1 MPGLKLYT
9 SNRMEAL
16 SDNLAELLRD
26 DPLRDP
32 LDEEIVIVQSRGME
46 RWLSLEL
53 ARRRGICANIRF
65 PFPIHFVYD
74 VFRHTLGNLPE
85 TSPYDPAV
93 LTWKIMHLLPRS
105 MDGEAFQ
112 SLRYYLGSGGMNL
125 RCYQLSAR
133 IAGVFN
139 QYLLFRPEMIRKWE
153 RGEEDHWQA
162 LLWRD
167 LAQSM
172 ESPHLAALQ
181 EAFFRGLR
189 EQTPAWPNM
198 PRRVSV
204 FGVSALPPFHLK
216 ILAALANF
224 MEVNLFLMN
233 PSREYWHDIV
243 SDREM
248 TRIAEKTKSYGLSEE
263 EDLHLE
269 QGHSLL
275 ASLGTLGRDFFQLLN
290 DYPLSENALFE
301 EPGEENLLRTIQS
314 DILNLR
320 ERGREGKKLLA
331 DGDTSLLIHSCHSPM
346 REIEILQ
353 DRLLSF
359 FAADPGLKP
368 GDILVMTPDI
378 GLYAP
383 FIQAVFSLPS
393 DDSRWLPF
401 SIADRSIPQESP
413 LIETFFRLLALPG
426 SRFPASEVFDILAT
440 PAVRERFSLSEA
452 DLHEIHHWL
461 QDTGIRWG
469 TDAESRGDM
478 GLPPLPWNTWRA
490 GLERL
495 LLGYALTAP
504 QEGRLFQGI
513 LPYNQIEGSVT
524 DILGRFLNFTDT
536 LFRSVSAL
544 SEQRTLSDWA
554 EYLLDFSD
562 NFFAATEERLRDL
575 QALRRSLHK
584 LADLQERSGFP
595 ERIPLET
602 VRAWLKENISA
613 QAFGTGFLTG
623 GVTFCA
629 LLPMRSIPFRIIC
642 LLGMGDDSY
651 PRRSFTPGFDLMT
664 KQPRPGDRSLRNDD
678 RYLFLE
684 AILSARDKLHISFV
698 GQDIRDNSSR
708 PPSVLVSELLDSIE
722 EGFEFSQG
730 DIRARLVVKH
740 PLQAFS
746 PAYFGDNPQLF
757 SYSPEN
763 AAAARRAGR
772 KREDPLALISAGL
785 PEAGEEW
792 KTVSLSALCRFFVNP
807 ARYLL
812 QERLGIRLEDD
823 QVILEDKERFTLDN
837 LEQYHLRRELID
849 QGLSGRNMIDQGF
862 SVRGIPNRPET
873 ILAAGRLPHG
883 NPGICSYE
891 DQHRSATAFL
901 ARLAPLSS
909 GRRLADLVIDGSIGP
924 YHLTGRIEHR
934 YEHSVIHFRPAK
946 VKANDRLQVWI
957 THLFLHLAPDSEDLR
972 QSIYMGEDMTC
983 RYPPLANPEKHLAKL
998 LAIYWEG
1005 LHHPL
1010 RFFPRTS
1017 AAYAEAIFNGKG
1029 EETAMNAAI
1038 SQWRGYKGKGN
1049 NQQHGEGE
1057 DPYLQLCSPTT
1068 APLDEAFQELSLSI
1082 FGPILT
1088 FEERI

>member
-1 MPGLKLYT
+1 MAGLKLYT

-16 SDNLAELLRD
+16 SAILAELLRD
-26 DPLRDP
+26 EPLRDP
-32 LDEEIVIVQSRGME
+32 LTAEVVIVQSRGME

-53 ARRRGICANIRF
+53 ARRRGICAHIRF

-93 LTWKIMHLLPRS
+93 LTWKIMELLPRS
-105 MDGEAFQ
+105 LEGEAFQ
-112 SLRYYLGSGGMNL
+112 SLKYYLGSGGMNI

-139 QYLLFRPEMIRKWE
+139 QYLLFRPEMIRRWE
-153 RGEEDHWQA
+153 EGEEDHWQA
-162 LLWRD
+162 ILWRD
-167 LAQSM
+167 LVQSM

-181 EAFFRGLR
+181 EAFFQCLR
-189 EQTPAWPNM
+189 ERTPAWPDM

-216 ILAALANF
+216 ILAALAPA

-243 SDREM
+243 SDREI
-248 TRIAEKTKSYGLSEE
+248 TRITEKRKLYGLSEGD
-263 EDLHLE
+263 DLHLE

-290 DYPLSENALFE
+290 DYPFSENALFE

-320 ERGREGKKLLA
+320 ERGREEKMLLP
-331 DGDTSLLIHSCHSPM
+331 DTDTSLLIHSCHSPM

-359 FAADPGLKP
+359 FAANPGLKP

-383 FIQAVFSLPS
+383 FIQAVFSLPA
-393 DDSRWLPF
+393 DDPRRFPF
-401 SIADRSIPQESP
+401 SIADRTIPQENP
-413 LIETFFRLLALPG
+413 LIETFFRLLALHG
-426 SRFPASEVFDILAT
+426 SRFQASEVFDILAA

-469 TDAESRGDM
+469 TDAASRGEM

-513 LPYNQIEGSVT
+513 LPYNRMEGSVT
-524 DILGRFLNFTDT
+524 DILGRFLNFTDL
-536 LFRSVSAL
+536 LFRCVSAL
-544 SEQRTLSDWA
+544 SEARTLRDWS
-554 EYLLDFSD
+554 EYLIDLSD
-562 NFFAATEERLRDL
+562 NFFAATEERLRDV
-575 QALRRSLHK
+575 QVLRRSLHK
-584 LADLQERSGFP
+584 LAELQELSEFP
-595 ERIPLET
+595 ARIPLET
-602 VRAWLKENISA
+602 VQAWLKENIA
-613 QAFGTGFLTG
+613 GQAFGAGFLTG

-651 PRRSFTPGFDLMT
+651 PRRSFTPGFDLT
-664 KQPRPGDRSLRNDD
+664 AKQPRPGDRSLRNDD

-684 AILSARDKLHISFV
+684 AILSARDKLHISYV

-708 PPSVLVSELLDSIE
+708 PPSVLVSELLDCIE
-722 EGFEFSQG
+722 EGFEFPQG
-730 DIRARLVVKH
+730 EIRARLVIKH

-757 SYSPEN
+757 SYSPEHG
-763 AAAARRAGR
+763 AAARRAVG
-772 KREDPLALISAGL
+772 KREDPPALISAGL

-792 KTVSLSALCRFFVNP
+792 KTVSLSALCRFFANP

-823 QVILEDKERFTLDN
+823 QAVLEDKERFSLDN
-837 LEQYHLRRELID
+837 LERYQLRRELID
-849 QGLSGRNMIDQGF
+849 QGLSGLD
-862 SVRGIPNRPET
+862 IPNRPET

-883 NPGICSYE
+883 NPGVCSYE
-891 DQHRSATAFL
+891 DEHRSATAFL
-901 ARLAPLSS
+901 TRLAPLAS
-909 GRRLADLVIDGSIGP
+909 GPRLDDLVIDGSIGP
-924 YHLTGRIEHR
+924 YRLTGKIEHR
-934 YEHSVIHFRPAK
+934 YEHGVIHFRPAK
-946 VKANDRLQVWI
+946 VKANDRLQIWI
-957 THLFLHLAPDSEDLR
+957 THLFLHLAPESAGLR

-983 RYPPLANPEKHLAKL
+983 RYPPLANPEEDLAKL
-998 LAIYWEG
+998 LAIYWKG

-1017 AAYAEAIFNGKG
+1017 AAYAEAIFNGKDK
-1029 EETAMNAAI
+1029 TAAMNAAAGK
-1038 SQWRGYKGKGN
+1038 WDGYMEK
-1049 NQQHGEGE
+1049 ERE
-1057 DPYLQLCSPTT
+1057 DPYFRICFPDTD
-1068 APLDEAFQELSLSI
+1068 PLDEAFRELSLDI
-1082 FGPILT
+1082 FIPILT

>member
-1 MPGLKLYT
+1 MAGLKLYT

-16 SDNLAELLRD
+16 SASLAELLRNE
-26 DPLRDP
+26 PLRDP
-32 LDEEIVIVQSRGME
+32 LEAEIIIVQSRGME

-53 ARRRGICANIRF
+53 ARHHGICANIRF

-93 LTWKIMHLLPRS
+93 LTWKIMRLLPRS
-105 MDGEAFQ
+105 MGGEAFQ
-112 SLRYYLGSGGMNL
+112 SLRYYLGGGGMNL
-125 RCYQLSAR
+125 RSYQLSTR
-133 IAGVFN
+133 IAGAFN

-153 RGEEDHWQA
+153 KGEESHWQA

-167 LAQSM
+167 LSQSM

-181 EAFFRGLR
+181 EAFFQALR

-216 ILAALANF
+216 ILAVIANS

-248 TRIAEKTKSYGLSEE
+248 TRIAEKTKSYGLSEAG
-263 EDLHLE
+263 DLHLE

-301 EPGEENLLRTIQS
+301 EPGEENLLQSIQS

-320 ERGREGKKLLA
+320 ERGKEGKKLLP
-331 DGDTSLLIHSCHSPM
+331 DVDTSLMIHSCHSPM

-368 GDILVMTPDI
+368 GDILVMAPDI

-383 FIQAVFSLPS
+383 FIQAVFSLPP
-393 DDSRWLPF
+393 DDPRWLPF

-413 LIETFFRLLALPG
+413 LIETFFRLLTLHG
-426 SRFPASEVFDILAT
+426 SRFPASEVFDILTT

-452 DLHEIHHWL
+452 DMDEIHHWL

-536 LFRSVSAL
+536 LFLSVSAL
-544 SEQRTLSDWA
+544 SEQRTLRDWN

-584 LADLQERSGFP
+584 LADLQDRSGFP

-602 VRAWLKENISA
+602 VRAWLKENLA
-613 QAFGTGFLTG
+613 GQAFGTGFLTS

-629 LLPMRSIPFRIIC
+629 MLPMRSIPFRIIC

-698 GQDIRDNSSR
+698 GQDIRDNGSR
-708 PPSVLVSELLDSIE
+708 PPSVLVSELLDSID
-722 EGFEFSQG
+722 EGFEFSEG
-730 DIRARLVVKH
+730 DIRTRLVVKH

-757 SYSPEN
+757 SYSSEN
-763 AAAARRAGR
+763 AAAARRAAS
-772 KREDPLALISAGL
+772 KREDPLSLISTGL

-823 QVILEDKERFTLDN
+823 QAILEDKERFTLDN

-849 QGLSGRNMIDQGF
+849 QGLSGLD
-862 SVRGIPNRPET
+862 IPNRQET
-873 ILAAGRLPHG
+873 LLAAGRLPHG

-924 YHLTGRIEHR
+924 YRLTGRIEHR
-934 YEHSVIHFRPAK
+934 YEHGVIHFRPAK
-946 VKANDRLQVWI
+946 VKASDRLQIWI
-957 THLFLHLAPDSEDLR
+957 THLFLHLAPDSEGLR

-983 RYPPLANPEKHLAKL
+983 RYPSLANHEEYLAKL

-1017 AAYAEAIFNGKG
+1017 AAYAEAIFIGKD
-1029 EETAMNAAI
+1029 EAAATNAA
-1038 SQWRGYKGKGN
+1038 SGKWDGYMEK
-1049 NQQHGEGE
+1049 ERE
-1057 DPYLQLCSPTT
+1057 DPYFRICFPDIN
-1068 APLDEAFQELSLSI
+1068 PLDKTFRELSLSI
-1082 FGPILT
+1082 FDPILAL
-1088 FEERI
+1088 EERI

>member
-1 MPGLKLYT
+1 MSGLKLYT
-9 SNRMEAL
+9 SNRVEEL
-16 SDNLAELLRD
+16 SACLAELMRD

-32 LDEEIVIVQSRGME
+32 LQAEIIIVQSRGME

-53 ARRRGICANIRF
+53 ARHLGICAHIRF

-74 VFRHTLGNLPE
+74 VFRHTLGNIPE

-105 MDGEAFQ
+105 LDGEAFQ
-112 SLRYYLGSGGMNL
+112 SLRYYLGNGGMDL

-153 RGEEDHWQA
+153 RGDENHWQA
-162 LLWRD
+162 VLWRN
-167 LAQSM
+167 LAQGI
-172 ESPHLAALQ
+172 ESSLHLAALQ
-181 EAFFRGLR
+181 EAFFQGLR
-189 EQTPAWPNM
+189 EQAPAWPDM

-216 ILAALANF
+216 ILATIANF

-248 TRIAEKTKSYGLSEE
+248 TRIAERTKSFGFSEG

-269 QGHSLL
+269 HGHGLL

-290 DYPLSENALFE
+290 DYPLTENTLFE

-320 ERGREGKKLLA
+320 ERGREGKKLLPET
-331 DGDTSLLIHSCHSPM
+331 DNSLRIHSCHTPM

-359 FAADPGLKP
+359 FADDPGLKP

-413 LIETFFRLLALPG
+413 LIETFFRLLALNG

-440 PAVRERFSLSEA
+440 PAVRERFSLSET
-452 DLHEIHHWL
+452 DLQEIHHWL

-469 TDAESRGDM
+469 TDAESRGGM
-478 GLPPLPWNTWRA
+478 GLPSLPWNTWRA

-504 QEGRLFQGI
+504 PEGRLFQGI

-544 SEQRTLSDWA
+544 SEQRTLQGWA
-554 EYLLDFSD
+554 ECLLDFSD

-575 QALRRSLHK
+575 QALRRTLHK
-584 LADLQERSGFP
+584 LAELQELSGFP
-595 ERIPLET
+595 ERIPLDT
-602 VRAWLKENISA
+602 VRAWLKENIA
-613 QAFGTGFLTG
+613 GQTFGTGFLTG

-629 LLPMRSIPFRIIC
+629 MLPMRSIPFRIIC

-708 PPSVLVSELLDSIE
+708 PPSVLVSELIDSIE

-730 DIRARLVVKH
+730 EIRAGLVLKH

-746 PAYFGDNPQLF
+746 PAYFGDNRQLF

-763 AAAARRAGR
+763 AAAARRAVG
-772 KREDPLALISAGL
+772 KREGPRALISADL
-785 PEAGEEW
+785 PGAGEEW
-792 KTVSLSALCRFFVNP
+792 QTVNLSALCRFFANP
-807 ARYLL
+807 VRYLL

-823 QVILEDKERFTLDN
+823 QAILEDKEHFTLDN
-837 LEQYHLRRELID
+837 LEKYQLRRELID
-849 QGLSGRNMIDQGF
+849 QGLSGLDITSRQ
-862 SVRGIPNRPET
+862 ET
-873 ILAAGRLPHG
+873 LLAAGRLPHG

-891 DQHRSATAFL
+891 DQHHSATAFL

-909 GRRLADLVIDGSIGP
+909 GRRLADLIVDSTIGP

-934 YEHSVIHFRPAK
+934 YEQGVIHFRPAK
-946 VKANDRLQVWI
+946 VRANDRLQIWI
-957 THLFLHLAPDSEDLR
+957 THLFLHLTPDFEGLR
-972 QSIYMGEDMTC
+972 QSTYVGEDMTC
-983 RYPPLANPEKHLAKL
+983 RYPSLTDPGEHLAKL

-1010 RFFPRTS
+1010 HFFPRTS
-1017 AAYAEAIFNGKG
+1017 AAYAEAIFKGK
-1029 EETAMNAAI
+1029 EEDAAMNAAL

-1049 NQQHGEGE
+1049 NQQPGERE
-1057 DPYLQLCSPTT
+1057 EPYVQLCFTDT
-1068 APLDEAFQELSLSI
+1068 DHLDDAFQELSLSI
-1082 FGPILT
+1082 FVPILAL
-1088 FEERI
+1088 EERT

>member
-1 MPGLKLYT
+1 MAGLKLYT

-16 SDNLAELLRD
+16 SASLAELLRD
-26 DPLRDP
+26 EPLGDPL
-32 LDEEIVIVQSRGME
+32 EAEIVIVQSRGME

-85 TSPYDPAV
+85 ASPYDPAV

-125 RCYQLSAR
+125 RSYQLSAR

-181 EAFFRGLR
+181 EDFFQALR
-189 EQTPAWPNM
+189 ERTPAWPDM
-198 PRRVSV
+198 PRRISV

-216 ILAALANF
+216 ILAALAPA

-248 TRIAEKTKSYGLSEE
+248 TRIAEKTKTYGLSEA

-275 ASLGTLGRDFFQLLN
+275 ASLGMLGRDFFQLLN
-290 DYPLSENALFE
+290 DYPLIENALFE
-301 EPGEENLLRTIQS
+301 DPGEENLLRTIQS

-320 ERGREGKKLLA
+320 ERGRGGKKLLPA
-331 DGDTSLLIHSCHSPM
+331 DDTSLLIHSCHSPM
-346 REIEILQ
+346 REIEVLQ

-383 FIQAVFSLPS
+383 FIQAVFSLPA
-393 DDSRWLPF
+393 DDPRWLPF

-413 LIETFFRLLALPG
+413 LIEAFFRLLALHG

-452 DLHEIHHWL
+452 DLQEIHHWL
-461 QDTGIRWG
+461 QETGIRWG
-469 TDAESRGDM
+469 TDAASRGGM

-504 QEGRLFQGI
+504 REGRLFQGI

-524 DILGRFLNFTDT
+524 DILGRFLNFTDI
-536 LFRSVSAL
+536 LFRSVAAL
-544 SEQRTLSDWA
+544 GEQRTLHDWA
-554 EYLLDFSD
+554 EYLIGFSD
-562 NFFAATEERLRDL
+562 TFFTATEERLRDL

-584 LADLQERSGFP
+584 LSDLQDASGFP

-602 VRAWLKENISA
+602 ARAWLKGNIA
-613 QAFGTGFLTG
+613 GQAFGTGFLTG

-629 LLPMRSIPFRIIC
+629 MLPMRSIPFRIVC

-651 PRRSFTPGFDLMT
+651 PRRSFTPGFDLT
-664 KQPRPGDRSLRNDD
+664 AKQPRPGDRSLRNDD

-684 AILSARDKLHISFV
+684 AILSARNKLHISFV
-698 GQDIRDNSSR
+698 GQDVRDNSSR

-722 EGFEFSQG
+722 EGFECSEG
-730 DIRARLVVKH
+730 EIRAGLVIKH

-746 PAYFGDNPQLF
+746 PAYFGNNPQLF

-763 AAAARRAGR
+763 GAAARRALQ

-785 PEAGEEW
+785 PEAGKEW
-792 KTVSLSALCRFFVNP
+792 KTVSLSALCRFYANP

-812 QERLGIRLEDD
+812 QKRLGIRLEDD
-823 QVILEDKERFTLDN
+823 QAVLEDKERFSLDN
-837 LEQYHLRRELID
+837 LEQYQVRRELID
-849 QGLSGRNMIDQGF
+849 QGLSGRE
-862 SVRGIPNRPET
+862 IPNLQET

-883 NPGICSYE
+883 NPGVCSYE
-891 DQHRSATAFL
+891 DQHRLATYFL
-901 ARLAPLSS
+901 ARLGPLAS
-909 GRRLADLVIDGSIGP
+909 GPRLDNLVIDGSIGP
-924 YHLTGRIEHR
+924 YRLTGRIEHR
-934 YEHSVIHFRPAK
+934 YEHGVVHFRPAK
-946 VKANDRLQVWI
+946 VKANDRLQIWI
-957 THLFLHLAPDSEDLR
+957 THLFLHLVTDSPGPR

-983 RYPPLANPEKHLAKL
+983 RYPSLANPEEDLVKL

-1005 LHHPL
+1005 LHRPL

-1017 AAYAEAIFNGKG
+1017 AAYAEAIFSGKDKAA
-1029 EETAMNAAI
+1029 AMNAAL

-1049 NQQHGEGE
+1049 NQQRGEGE
-1057 DPYLQLCSPTT
+1057 DPYLQLCFPATD
-1068 APLDEAFQELSLSI
+1068 PLDEAFQELSLGI
-1082 FGPILT
+1082 FGPILAL
-1088 FEERI
+1088 EERI

>member
-1 MPGLKLYT
+1 MAGLKLYT

-16 SDNLAELLRD
+16 SASLAELLRD
-26 DPLRDP
+26 EPLQDPL
-32 LDEEIVIVQSRGME
+32 EAEIVIVQSRGME

-93 LTWKIMHLLPRS
+93 LTWKIMHLLPGS
-105 MDGEAFQ
+105 LDGKAFQ
-112 SLRYYLGSGGMNL
+112 SLRYYLEGGGMNL

-162 LLWRD
+162 MLWRE

-172 ESPHLAALQ
+172 GSPHLAALQ
-181 EAFFRGLR
+181 EAFFQSLR
-189 EQTPAWPNM
+189 EHTPAWPDM

-216 ILAALANF
+216 ILAALASA

-248 TRIAEKTKSYGLSEE
+248 TRIAEKTRTYGLSEA

-275 ASLGTLGRDFFQLLN
+275 ASLGTLGRDFFQFLN
-290 DYPLSENALFE
+290 EYPLSENALFE
-301 EPGEENLLRTIQS
+301 EPGDDNLLRTIQS

-320 ERGREGKKLLA
+320 ERGRGGEGKKLLPNT
-331 DGDTSLLIHSCHSPM
+331 DTSLLLHSCHSPM

-359 FAADPGLKP
+359 FAVDPGLKP

-383 FIQAVFSLPS
+383 FIQAVFSLPA
-393 DDSRWLPF
+393 DDPRWLPF

-413 LIETFFRLLALPG
+413 LIETFFRLLALHG

-440 PAVRERFSLSEA
+440 PAVRERFSLSET

-461 QDTGIRWG
+461 QETGIRWG
-469 TDAESRGDM
+469 KDAANRGDM

-504 QEGRLFQGI
+504 REGRLFQGI
-513 LPYNQIEGSVT
+513 LPYNQIEGSIT
-524 DILGRFLNFTDT
+524 DILGRFLNFTDI

-544 SEQRTLSDWA
+544 SEQRTLRDWA
-554 EYLLDFSD
+554 EYLLVFSD
-562 NFFAATEERLRDL
+562 SFFAATEERLRDL

-584 LADLQERSGFP
+584 LADLQDSSGFP

-602 VRAWLKENISA
+602 VRAWLKENIA
-613 QAFGTGFLTG
+613 GQAFGTGFLTG

-629 LLPMRSIPFRIIC
+629 MLPMRSIPFRIIC
-642 LLGMGDDSY
+642 LIGMGDDSY
-651 PRRSFTPGFDLMT
+651 PRRSFTPGFDLT
-664 KQPRPGDRSLRNDD
+664 AKQPRPGDRSLRNDD

-698 GQDIRDNSSR
+698 GQDVRDNSSR
-708 PPSVLVSELLDSIE
+708 PPSVLVSELLDCVE
-722 EGFEFSQG
+722 EGFEFI
-730 DIRARLVVKH
+730 DREIRSRLIVKH

-763 AAAARRAGR
+763 AAAARRAVG
-772 KREDPLALISAGL
+772 KRVDPLALISAGL

-792 KTVSLSALCRFFVNP
+792 KTVSLSALCRFFANP

-823 QVILEDKERFTLDN
+823 QAILEDKERFSLDN
-837 LEQYHLRRELID
+837 LERYRLRRELID
-849 QGLSGRNMIDQGF
+849 QGLAGLE
-862 SVRGIPNRPET
+862 IPIRPET

-891 DQHRSATAFL
+891 DQHRSAAAFL
-901 ARLAPLSS
+901 ERLTPLAS
-909 GRRLADLVIDGSIGP
+909 GPRLADLIIDGNIGP

-934 YEHSVIHFRPAK
+934 YEQGVVHFRPAK
-946 VKANDRLQVWI
+946 VKAYDRLQIWI
-957 THLFLHLAPDSEDLR
+957 THLFLHLAPASAGLR
-972 QSIYMGEDMTC
+972 QSIYMGEDITC
-983 RYPPLANPEKHLAKL
+983 RYPPLANPEELLAKL

-1010 RFFPRTS
+1010 RFFPRTA
-1017 AAYAEAIFNGKG
+1017 AAYAEAIFNGKD
-1029 EETAMNAAI
+1029 ETAAMNAALGK
-1038 SQWRGYKGKGN
+1038 WDGYMEK
-1049 NQQHGEGE
+1049 ERE
-1057 DPYLQLCSPTT
+1057 DSYFRICFPDA
-1068 APLDEAFQELSLSI
+1068 APRDKAFRELSLDI
-1082 FGPILT
+1082 FIPILT
-1088 FEERI
+1088 FEEMI

>member
-16 SDNLAELLRD
+16 SASLAELLRD
-26 DPLRDP
+26 DPLREP
-32 LDEEIVIVQSRGME
+32 LREEIVIVQSRGME

-53 ARRRGICANIRF
+53 ARHHGICANIRF

-74 VFRHTLGNLPE
+74 VFRHILGNLPD
-85 TSPYDPAV
+85 TSPYDPDV
-93 LTWKIMHLLPRS
+93 LTWKIMHLLPHS
-105 MDGEAFQ
+105 MENVAFQ
-112 SLRYYLGSGGMNL
+112 GLRYYLGNGGMNL
-125 RCYQLSAR
+125 RCYQLSSR

-139 QYLLFRPEMIRKWE
+139 QYLLFRPEMIRKWDG
-153 RGEEDHWQA
+153 GEGDHWQA

-167 LAQSM
+167 LAQDM

-181 EAFFRGLR
+181 DAFFQRLR
-189 EQTPAWPNM
+189 KQAPTWPDM

-216 ILAALANF
+216 IFAAIAQS

-233 PSREYWHDIV
+233 PSREYWHDIM

-248 TRIAEKTKSYGLSEE
+248 TRITERKKSYGLSEAG
-263 EDLHLE
+263 DLHLE

-290 DYPLSENALFE
+290 DYPLSENTLFE
-301 EPGEENLLRTIQS
+301 DPGEENLLRSIQS

-320 ERGREGKKLLA
+320 DRARVGKKMLTDA
-331 DGDTSLLIHSCHSPM
+331 DTSIRIHSCHSPM

-353 DRLLSF
+353 DCLLSF
-359 FAADPGLKP
+359 FTANPGLKP

-383 FIQAVFSLPS
+383 LIQAVFSLPS
-393 DDSRWLPF
+393 DDPRWLPF
-401 SIADRSIPQESP
+401 SIADRTIPQESP
-413 LIETFFRLLALPG
+413 LIETFFRLLALHG
-426 SRFPASEVFDILAT
+426 SRFPATEVFDILAST
-440 PAVRERFSLSEA
+440 VVRERFSLSEA
-452 DLHEIHHWL
+452 DLHEIHQWL
-461 QDTGIRWG
+461 RETGIRWG

-504 QEGRLFQGI
+504 REGRLFQGI
-513 LPYNQIEGSVT
+513 LPYNPIEGSVT

-536 LFRSVSAL
+536 LFRSISAL
-544 SEQRTLSDWA
+544 SEQRTLQNWA
-554 EYLLDFSD
+554 EYLLDFTD
-562 NFFAATEERLRDL
+562 NFFAAREDRLRDL
-575 QALRRSLHK
+575 QALRRSLNK
-584 LADLQERSGFP
+584 LADLQNRSGVP

-602 VRAWLKENISA
+602 VRAWLKENIA
-613 QAFGTGFLTG
+613 GQTFGAGFLTG

-629 LLPMRSIPFRIIC
+629 MLPMRSIPFRIIC
-642 LLGMGDDSY
+642 LLGMGDGSY
-651 PRRSFTPGFDLMT
+651 PRRSFTPGFDLT
-664 KQPRPGDRSLRNDD
+664 AKQPRPGDRSLRNDD

-684 AILSARDKLHISFV
+684 AILSARDKLHISYV

-708 PPSVLVSELLDSIE
+708 PPSVLVSELLDCIE
-722 EGFEFSQG
+722 EGFEFSEG
-730 DIRARLVVKH
+730 EISAKLVTKH

-746 PAYFGDNPQLF
+746 PAYFRDDPQLF

-763 AAAARRAGR
+763 AAAARHAIR
-772 KREDPLALISAGL
+772 KREDPLALISTGL

-792 KTVSLSALCRFFVNP
+792 KTVDLSALCRFFTNP
-807 ARYLL
+807 TRYLL

-823 QVILEDKERFTLDN
+823 QVTLEDKERFTLDN
-837 LEQYHLRRELID
+837 LEQYHLRRELIE
-849 QGLSGRNMIDQGF
+849 QGLSGREM
-862 SVRGIPNRPET
+862 PNRPET

-909 GRRLADLVIDGSIGP
+909 SRRLADLVIDGSIGP
-924 YHLTGRIEHR
+924 YRLTGRIEHR
-934 YEHSVIHFRPAK
+934 YEHGVIHFRPAK
-946 VKANDRLQVWI
+946 VKANDRLQIWI
-957 THLFLHLAPDSEDLR
+957 THLFLHLAPDSEGLR

-983 RYPPLANPEKHLAKL
+983 KYPHLANPEENLAKL

-1010 RFFPRTS
+1010 RFFPRTA

-1029 EETAMNAAI
+1029 KEAAMNAALGK
-1038 SQWRGYKGKGN
+1038 WDGYMEK
-1049 NQQHGEGE
+1049 ERE
-1057 DPYLQLCSPTT
+1057 DPYFRICFQDTD
-1068 APLDEAFQELSLSI
+1068 PLDEAFHELSLSI
-1082 FGPILT
+1082 FGPILA
-1088 FEERI
+1088 FEEKT

>member
-1 MPGLKLYT
+1 MAGVKLYT

-16 SDNLAELLRD
+16 SSSLAELLRN
-26 DPLRDP
+26 DPLKDP
-32 LDEEIVIVQSRGME
+32 LLEEIVIVQSRGME

-53 ARRRGICANIRF
+53 ASRCGICANIRF

-85 TSPYDPAV
+85 TSPYDPAI
-93 LTWKIMHLLPRS
+93 LTWKIMHLLHRNL
-105 MDGEAFQ
+105 DGEPFQ
-112 SLRYYLGSGGMNL
+112 SLRYYLGGGGMNL

-162 LLWRD
+162 LLWRNMV
-167 LAQSM
+167 QSM

-181 EAFFRGLR
+181 EAFFQGLR
-189 EQTPAWPNM
+189 ERTPAWPNM

-216 ILAALANF
+216 ILAAIANF

-248 TRIAEKTKSYGLSEE
+248 TRIAENTKSYGLSEA

-275 ASLGTLGRDFFQLLN
+275 ASLGTLGRDFFRILN
-290 DYPLSENALFE
+290 DYPLSEKALFE

-320 ERGREGKKLLA
+320 ERGGEGKKMLA
-331 DGDTSLLIHSCHSPM
+331 DGDTSLMVHSCHSPM

-353 DRLLSF
+353 DRILSF

-393 DDSRWLPF
+393 DDPHWLPF
-401 SIADRSIPQESP
+401 SIADRSIPQEST
-413 LIETFFRLLALPG
+413 LIKTFFRLLALHG
-426 SRFPASEVFDILAT
+426 SRFPASEVFDILST

-461 QDTGIRWG
+461 QDTEIRWG
-469 TDAESRGDM
+469 TDAESRGEM

-495 LLGYALTAP
+495 LLGYALTTP
-504 QEGRLFQGI
+504 QEDRLFHGI

-536 LFRSVSAL
+536 LFSSVSAL
-544 SEQRTLSDWA
+544 GEQRTLRDWA
-554 EYLLDFSD
+554 EYLIDFSD
-562 NFFAATEERLRDL
+562 NFFAATEERLRDV
-575 QALRRSLHK
+575 QSLRHSLHK

-602 VRAWLKENISA
+602 IREWLKENLA
-613 QAFGTGFLTG
+613 GQAFGTGFLTG

-629 LLPMRSIPFRIIC
+629 MLPMRSIPFRIIC

-651 PRRSFTPGFDLMT
+651 PRRSFAPGFDLIT
-664 KQPRPGDRSLRNDD
+664 KHPRPGDRSLRNDD

-722 EGFEFSQG
+722 EGFEFAQG
-730 DIRARLVVKH
+730 EIRARLVVKH

-746 PAYFGDNPQLF
+746 PAYFGYNPQLF
-757 SYSPEN
+757 SYSREN
-763 AAAARRAGR
+763 AAAARRAAG

-792 KTVSLSALCRFFVNP
+792 KTVSLSALCRFFINP

-812 QERLGIRLEDD
+812 RERLGIRMEDD
-823 QVILEDKERFTLDN
+823 GVILEDKERFTLDN
-837 LEQYHLRRELID
+837 LEKYQLRRELID
-849 QGLSGRNMIDQGF
+849 QGLSGP
-862 SVRGIPNRPET
+862 GIPNRQET
-873 ILAAGRLPHG
+873 LLAAGRLPHG

-901 ARLAPLSS
+901 TRLAPLAS
-909 GRRLADLVIDGSIGP
+909 GPRLADLVIDGAIGP

-934 YEHSVIHFRPAK
+934 YEHGVIHFRPAK
-946 VKANDRLQVWI
+946 VKANDRLQIWI
-957 THLFLHLAPDSEDLR
+957 THLFLHLAPDSEARR
-972 QSIYMGEDMTC
+972 QSTYMGEDMTC
-983 RYPPLANPEKHLAKL
+983 RYHPLSNPEEHLAKL

-1010 RFFPRTS
+1010 HFFPRTS
-1017 AAYAEAIFNGKG
+1017 AAYVEAIFNGKD
-1029 EETAMNAAI
+1029 EATAMNAALGK
-1038 SQWRGYKGKGN
+1038 WDGYMEK
-1049 NQQHGEGE
+1049 ERE
-1057 DPYLQLCSPTT
+1057 DLYFRACFRDV
-1068 APLDEAFQELSLSI
+1068 APMDKVFKELSLGI
-1082 FGPILT
+1082 FLPILAL
-1088 FEERI
+1088 EERL